1 MENENS
7 KLLHVF
13 IAGLR
18 EYPTAGI
25 IARTVPTGRTDR
37 TYQAFYRKYLVV
49 CVQNA
54 EKFLRYTIE
63 FISYTGGTWRRSR
76 GEHCR

>member
-25 IARTVPTGRTDR
+25 IARTVPATGRTDR
-37 TYQAFYRKYLVV
+37 TNQAFYRKYLVV
-49 CVQNA
+49 FVQNA
-54 EKFLRYTIE
+54 EKFLRST
-63 FISYTGGTWRRSR
+63 TV
-76 GEHCR
+76 H